1 MPHQSVVV
9 IQPRILVQFSL
20 KVNLSSFEPAS
31 GQVGPVLHLESGREL
46 GVNKVGPPASG
57 DMGPS
62 SIGAAGPSPT
72 AEAAGRFGSV
82 SLDQNLSPPPLPL
95 DYGAAV
101 LLSLSSA
108 ASGCATAS
116 GTASGTCRPLSRWQP
131 PVTQSAGSAAV
142 KTAGTPA
149 ARRRTPTQL
158 QVEGKGEIR

>member
-9 IQPRILVQFSL
+9 IQPRILAQFSL
-20 KVNLSSFEPAS
+20 KVNLFEPAS

-46 GVNKVGPPASG
+46 GVNKVGPPPSG

-72 AEAAGRFGSV
+72 ADSEAAGRFGSV

-116 GTASGTCRPLSRWQP
+116 GTGTCRPPSRGT
-131 PVTQSAGSAAV
+131 VAAASHSVGGIRRGEESRHAGR
-142 KTAGTPA
+142 A
-149 ARRRTPTQL
+149 ARNADTT
-158 QVEGKGEIR
+158 